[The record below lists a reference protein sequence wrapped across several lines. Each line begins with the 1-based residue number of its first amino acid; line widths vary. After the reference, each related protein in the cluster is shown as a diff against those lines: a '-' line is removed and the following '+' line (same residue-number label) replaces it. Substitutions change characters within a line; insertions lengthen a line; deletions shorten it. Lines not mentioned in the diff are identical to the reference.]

1 MEGAGVERSIARA
14 ADHFRQ
20 AGNEA
25 ELGELAAL
33 QRMYSELQLDGVGV
47 GGQG

>member
-1 MEGAGVERSIARA
+1 MEGAGVERSVAEAAACYAR
-14 ADHFRQ
+14 

-33 QRMYSELQLDGVGV
+33 QRMYAGLQLP
-47 GGQG
+47 GGAGAA